1 VTPGYIR
8 AATYPMSTDK
18 SVISVKNLTKEYGAF
33 RAISDLTF
41 EVMKGEV
48 LGFLGPNGAGKT
60 TTMKILTCFIAPT
73 SGTANI
79 LGHDVFDSPLEV
91 RKHIGYL
98 PESAPLYTDM
108 AVLEYLEFIAEV
120 RGVARDQLRPKIKR
134 ITDLCGLSDRLGSEI
149 RTLSK
154 GYRQRVGLAQAM
166 VHEPPILILDEP
178 TSGLDPNQIVEI
190 RDLIRQIGRERTV
203 ILSTHNLPEVQASCD
218 RVLIVNKG
226 KIAATGTP
234 EELQAGK
241 GSHYFITLE
250 LADEAAS
257 TAARVALAAL
267 EGVTKT
273 TETEREGK
281 AVSFR
286 VEAKGPDLRA
296 QIFRLAVDRSWT
308 LLELRAQ
315 AINLE
320 DIFRQLTR
328 DAAPAGT
335 EKAA

>member
-1 VTPGYIR
+1 
-8 AATYPMSTDK
+8 MSTDK
-18 SVISVKNLTKEYGAF
+18 AVITVKNLTKQYGDF

-73 SGTANI
+73 EGTARVM
-79 LGHDVFDSPLEV
+79 GYDVFESPLDV
-91 RKHIGYL
+91 RRNVGYL

-120 RGVARDQLRPKIKR
+120 RGVPADVRNAKLKR
-134 ITDLCGLSDRLGSEI
+134 MTDLCGLSDRLGSEI

-190 RDLIRQIGRERTV
+190 RQLIKEIGKERTV

-218 RVLIVNKG
+218 RVLIVNRG

-241 GSHYFITLE
+241 GSHYFVTYE
-250 LADEAAS
+250 LPADEGAPAA
-257 TAARVALAAL
+257 AKEALGGLGGVDRVI
-267 EGVTKT
+267 
-273 TETEREGK
+273 ETGREDR
-281 AVSFR
+281 ATSFR
-286 VEAKGPDLRA
+286 IEARGDDLRA
-296 QIFRLAVDRSWT
+296 ALFRLAVDKSWT
-308 LLELRAQ
+308 LLELRMQ

-320 DIFRQLTR
+320 DVFRQLTL
-328 DAAPAGT
+328 DEGGGPAK
-335 EKAA
+335 KAA

>member
-1 VTPGYIR
+1 
-8 AATYPMSTDK
+8 MSTDK
-18 SVISVKNLTKEYGAF
+18 AVITVKNLTKEYGAF
-33 RAISDLTF
+33 RAISDLSF

-73 SGTANI
+73 SGTASI
-79 LGHDVFDSPLEV
+79 LGNDVFESPLEV
-91 RKHIGYL
+91 RKKIGYL

-108 AVLEYLEFIAEV
+108 AVLEYLDFIAEV
-120 RGVARDQLRPKIKR
+120 RGIAAGDRRAKIKR
-134 ITDLCGLSDRLGSEI
+134 ITDLCGLADRLGSEI

-190 RDLIRQIGRERTV
+190 RELIKQIGKERTV

-218 RVLIVNKG
+218 RVLIVNRG

-241 GSHYFITLE
+241 GSHYNVTFDLPGGVATYRSTE
-250 LADEAAS
+250 GDGAATTIRGALS
-257 TAARVALAAL
+257 ALGGVTRVA
-267 EGVTKT
+267 
-273 TETEREGK
+273 ETERDEK
-281 AVSFR
+281 TVSFR
-286 VEAKGPDLRA
+286 VEANGPDLRA
-296 QIFRLAVDRSWT
+296 QLFRLAVDKSWT

-320 DIFRQLTR
+320 DIFRQLTHGGE
-328 DAAPAGT
+328 AGDT
-335 EKAA
+335 KKAA

>member
-1 VTPGYIR
+1 
-8 AATYPMSTDK
+8 MSTDK
-18 SVISVKNLTKEYGAF
+18 AVITVRNLTKEYGAF
-33 RAISDLTF
+33 RAISDLSF

-73 SGTANI
+73 SGTASV
-79 LGHDVFDSPLEV
+79 LGHDVFENALEV
-91 RKHIGYL
+91 RKQIGYL

-120 RGVARDQLRPKIKR
+120 RGVGADVRRAKIKR

-190 RDLIRQIGRERTV
+190 RELIRQIGKERTV

-218 RVLIVNKG
+218 RVLIVNRG

-241 GSHYFITLE
+241 GSHYFVTFE
-250 LADEAAS
+250 LPDDAA
-257 TAARVALAAL
+257 AAAAKTALAAL
-267 EGVTKT
+267 AGVTRT
-273 TETEREGK
+273 VETEREGK
-281 AVSFR
+281 AASFR
-286 VEAKGPDLRA
+286 IEANGPDLRS
-296 QIFRLAVDRSWT
+296 QLFRLAVDKGWT

-328 DAAPAGT
+328 DAEPAT
-335 EKAA
+335 TPKAA

>member
-1 VTPGYIR
+1 
-8 AATYPMSTDK
+8 MSTDK
-18 SVISVKNLTKEYGAF
+18 AVITVKNLTKEYGAL
-33 RAISDLTF
+33 RAISDLSF

-73 SGTANI
+73 AGTASVM
-79 LGHDVFDSPLEV
+79 GHDVFESSLEV
-91 RKHIGYL
+91 RRQIGYL

-108 AVLEYLEFIAEV
+108 AVLEYLEFIAEI
-120 RGVARDQLRPKIKR
+120 RGVRADVRRAKIKR

-190 RDLIRQIGRERTV
+190 RELIKQIGKERTV

-218 RVLIVNKG
+218 RVLIVNRG

-234 EELQAGK
+234 EELQAGR
-241 GSHYFITLE
+241 GSRYFVTFDLP
-250 LADEAAS
+250 EATMRTSEGEA
-257 TAARVALAAL
+257 TAAIHGAL
-267 EGVTKT
+267 EALQGVTRVV
-273 TETEREGK
+273 ETERDDK

-286 VEAKGPDLRA
+286 IEANGPDLRSPL
-296 QIFRLAVDRSWT
+296 FRLAVEKSWT

-328 DAAPAGT
+328 DAEPAGT